1 MEKAIKELI
10 LLKRAKTANEIEKSI
25 GKYFYITSLTVF
37 VVLLSFFF
45 YFEIQSRN
53 DDFDELKVKEL
64 RIIAIQNDELTRDLA
79 DSLSDLKYLHNS
91 YSNNLCN
98 GRNFSEI
105 AMNWAEF
112 GKQRG
117 LYDQIRFIDVDGNEK
132 IRINKS
138 DEGTYIVSEANLQN
152 KADRDYFKKTI
163 ELPDGDFYISSLD
176 LNIEDGKIEIPQ
188 KPVLRLS
195 TPLYSESGELEGII
209 ILNYLASGVLN
220 SFKMNA
226 AGTTDEM
233 SLLNSDGYYFST
245 TNSNDEWGFMYEDT
259 PTNRFSTEFPEEW
272 SDIASGKDEI
282 YTDNGMF
289 FSTRVNLE
297 YVFVGGS
304 VTSRV
309 HIEKKYWFIVV
320 HLNKEVSEFYYSKN
334 IGIKMV
340 HILEENLFG
349 LLLIMIFSI
358 LVGFVV
364 YFNIRYYS
372 RIRYF
377 SQYDSLT
384 GVFSRGY
391 GMNLVDK
398 VAKNKKEYPLS
409 FCFID
414 INGLKEVNDNLG
426 HKEGSLL
433 IELVAVAANFATDP
447 DDIVIRLGG
456 DEFLIVFKNKRQDEA
471 EEIWKKILNEYE
483 RINKDENLDFI
494 ISVSHGILE
503 MLNIDD
509 ASVNGII
516 NLVDKKMYEEKIKI
530 KRSLTSVLK

>member
-1 MEKAIKELI
+1 M
-10 LLKRAKTANEIEKSI
+10 LKRAKTTNEIEKSI
-25 GKYFYITSLTVF
+25 GKYFYITSLIVF
-37 VVLLSFFF
+37 VVLMSFFF

-53 DDFDELKVKEL
+53 DDFDELKVKES

-98 GRNFSEI
+98 GRNFSEV
-105 AMNWAEF
+105 ALNWAEF
-112 GKQRG
+112 GKQRN
-117 LYDQIRFIDVDGNEK
+117 LYDQIRFIDEDGNEK
-132 IRINKS
+132 IRINK
-138 DEGTYIVSEANLQN
+138 DEDGTYVVSEDNLQN

-163 ELPDGDFYISSLD
+163 DLPDGDFYISSLD

-188 KPVLRLS
+188 KPVIRLS
-195 TPLYSESGELEGII
+195 TPLYSESGDLEGII
-209 ILNYLASGVLN
+209 IINYLASSVLN
-220 SFKMNA
+220 SFKMKA
-226 AGTTDEM
+226 AGNTDEM

-245 TNSNDEWGFMYEDT
+245 TNSNDEWGFMYDDT
-259 PTNRFSTEFPEEW
+259 PTNNFATKFPIEW
-272 SDIASGKDEI
+272 KDIARGKSEI
-282 YTDNGMF
+282 YSDNGIF
-289 FSTRVNLE
+289 FSTRINLE
-297 YVFVGGS
+297 YVFIGGS
-304 VTSRV
+304 DSSRV
-309 HIEKKYWFIVV
+309 HIEKKYWFIVL
-320 HLNKEVSEFYYSKN
+320 HLDPEISELYYSKN
-334 IGIKMV
+334 IGTKMV

-349 LLLIMIFSI
+349 LLIIMIVSL

-372 RIRYF
+372 RIKYF

-384 GVFSRGY
+384 GVYSRGY

-433 IELVAVAANFATDP
+433 IELVAVAAKFATDS

-471 EEIWKKILNEYE
+471 EEIWKQILNEYD

-503 MLNIDD
+503 MLNVDD

-530 KRSLTSVLK
+530 KRSLTSVIK